1 MSALQAQLE
10 FVYVLGCFYPTTSTR
25 RLMNPTADAN
35 TGRKAYADCR
45 RDCRNTGINI
55 QTGQQE
61 VNTRALLPAF
71 LCSVPRLG
79 RPLSP
84 WTVILER
91 SDRITI
97 GPTLRRVGL
106 YGRLRRPRLHSVI
119 KLCKHNFAALVLHAI
134 LGAIACAYAYRSP
147 PRTKPRYASLVPKGS
162 PSLTRAKNVH
172 YMAW

>member
-1 MSALQAQLE
+1 MS
-10 FVYVLGCFYPTTSTR
+10 
-25 RLMNPTADAN
+25 PTADAR

-55 QTGQQE
+55 QRGLRK

-71 LCSVPRLG
+71 LCSVPQLG

-84 WTVILER
+84 WTVIQER

-106 YGRLRRPRLHSVI
+106 YCKAPRARLRHPR
-119 KLCKHNFAALVLHAI
+119 AALATE
-134 LGAIACAYAYRSP
+134 
-147 PRTKPRYASLVPKGS
+147 PRKRASAPRG
-162 PSLTRAKNVH
+162 H
-172 YMAW
+172 YP